1 ICDMT
6 GRIVWESNIPAIPGQ
21 AQRWTWDGKTNSGA
35 DTAMG
40 MYCLRIRVGEQQ
52 RVVHV
57 MRAH

>member
-1 ICDMT
+1 MT